1 MPKEDIKTDDKKDSA
16 QLNIVKIEG
25 KLDMSELLENDSNID
40 KTWQIGD
47 MITGKVMSVSKGRV
61 LVDIYNLA
69 TGLITGKELQD
80 SSNTVDSLKVGEELS
95 AIVINEEDEEGYIG
109 LSLQQASQGQ
119 TWEKFVNAYKNSD
132 NIDVTVK
139 EANKG
144 GLLIERDG
152 IRGFIPVSQL
162 SPENYPRV
170 PGGNSTRILMKLQ
183 ELIGTKL
190 SCRVINI
197 DENEGRLILSEKE
210 AQREERQKIVQEIKE
225 GQIVQ
230 GVISGV
236 VDFGIF
242 VNYKGVEGL
251 VHISE
256 IDWGHVANPADYA
269 SVGDKIKV
277 LVLGVEGEK
286 ISFSI
291 KQLTTDPWLE
301 IVKKFNVGDKV
312 KGVANKITNYGVFV
326 KIDAEITGLLH
337 ISEVDEKE
345 EEPDLNSMF
354 TLGQEIEAKI
364 SAIREDDHELALTLL
379 SDPRNKSEAEDEAE
393 EKKLTEEKK

>member
-1 MPKEDIKTDDKKDSA
+1 MTDIKDKSADSSS
-16 QLNIVKIEG
+16 IKIE
-25 KLDMSELLENDSNID
+25 DQDEMSKLLENDINLT
-40 KTWQIGD
+40 KTWEIGE
-47 MITGKVMSVSKGRV
+47 MVTGKVMSIGKGRI
-61 LVDIYNLA
+61 LVDIFNIA

-80 SSNTVDSLKVGEELS
+80 STNTIASLSIGDEVS
-95 AIVINEEDEEGYIG
+95 AIVIHEENDEGYIG
-109 LSLQQASQGQ
+109 LSLQQASQGK
-119 TWEKFVNAYKNSD
+119 TWEKFVKAFKNND
-132 NIDVTVK
+132 NIDVIVK

-144 GLLIERDG
+144 GLLIEKDG

-162 SPENYPRV
+162 APEHYPRV

-183 ELIGTKL
+183 ELIGKTL

-210 AQREERQKIVQEIKE
+210 AQKEDRMKVIGDIKE
-225 GQIVQ
+225 GQIVE

-242 VNYKGVEGL
+242 VNYRGVEGL

-269 SVGDKIKV
+269 HVGKQVKV

-291 KQLTTDPWLE
+291 KQLTSDPWLE
-301 IVKKFNVGDKV
+301 VVQKYKVGDKI
-312 KGVANKITNYGVFV
+312 KGIVNKITNYGVFV
-326 KIDAEITGLLH
+326 KIEAEITGLIH
-337 ISEVDEKE
+337 ISEVDENN

-354 TLGQEIEAKI
+354 QVGQEVEAKI
-364 SAIREDDHELALTLL
+364 AAIREDDHELALTILKE
-379 SDPRNKSEAEDEAE
+379 PRGKVAEKEAEA
-393 EKKLTEEKK
+393 